1 MKKIKGGDRLRISHA
16 QPPHISEPIEANNL
30 ETSALPLLSMRL
42 EISGRKK
49 IFPRNR
55 TRQCAL
61 GPFLRPNMYIWCYWS
76 NLGMWYHFLHV
87 QNLRNPNMMSDPT
100 TGLALKAGFSKG
112 RDRLT
117 CSAQPDHGGMRSDS
131 PRGGITTA
139 GTELMWLIDPKPT
152 NQKETQY
159 SYPHP
164 RASNKI
170 SFCWVWSV
178 LDPLWMRLKC
188 SFWLFCYLKSFPHE
202 VQVV

>member
-1 MKKIKGGDRLRISHA
+1 MTTPYRRRGVR
-16 QPPHISEPIEANNL
+16 
-30 ETSALPLLSMRL
+30 PLT
-42 EISGRKK
+42 K
-49 IFPRNR
+49 N
-55 TRQCAL
+55 
-61 GPFLRPNMYIWCYWS
+61 
-76 NLGMWYHFLHV
+76 
-87 QNLRNPNMMSDPT
+87 
-100 TGLALKAGFSKG
+100 KG
-112 RDRLT
+112 RGVRPLTKNEGRGVRPLTKKRQRGVFDKIVKITLPSPPWVLSEGQREHRTSLAIGRNYRGPWWFLQGEDRLT

-202 VQVV
+202 VQVVVIRKLCLLMNWLDMCI

>member
-1 MKKIKGGDRLRISHA
+1 MSLSSLA
-16 QPPHISEPIEANNL
+16 LQAEA
-30 ETSALPLLSMRL
+30 
-42 EISGRKK
+42 
-49 IFPRNR
+49 
-55 TRQCAL
+55 
-61 GPFLRPNMYIWCYWS
+61 
-76 NLGMWYHFLHV
+76 
-87 QNLRNPNMMSDPT
+87 
-100 TGLALKAGFSKG
+100 GLALKAGFSKG

-178 LDPLWMRLKC
+178 LDPL
-188 SFWLFCYLKSFPHE
+188 
-202 VQVV
+202 